1 MSKCGSALK
10 IQIKGGGGGGL
21 VKLSILAGETSN
33 YNKLFC
39 VEMNLST
46 HQGIKSNSD

>member
-1 MSKCGSALK
+1 MWIS
-10 IQIKGGGGGGL
+10 IKNTNKRRGGGGL